1 MIPSDI
7 LDTTKFANIYSRLT
21 LAYTHAKTLA
31 ENNLAEPMRSAI
43 KQREYELQNS
53 NINQQKGD
61 VNALLEDAGLQETLN
76 MAK

>member
-1 MIPSDI
+1 
-7 LDTTKFANIYSRLT
+7 
-21 LAYTHAKTLA
+21 
-31 ENNLAEPMRSAI
+31 MRSAI

-61 VNALLEDAGLQETLN
+61 VNALLQDAGLQETLN